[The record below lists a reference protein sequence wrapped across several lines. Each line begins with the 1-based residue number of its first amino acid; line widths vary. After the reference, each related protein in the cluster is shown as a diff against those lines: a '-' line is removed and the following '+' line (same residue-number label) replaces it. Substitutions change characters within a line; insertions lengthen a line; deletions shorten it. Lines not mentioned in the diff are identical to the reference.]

1 MNTERRKIS
10 SLALDLERLSA
21 IGDVITVQ
29 IDLQPLPDVIQEQL
43 KTIFNDPHKLGRYR
57 DNMIFI
63 DRAGA
68 AHIDY
73 EEILTKIA
81 TITGGIDS
89 IDGIVAMLEIPYQ
102 GVKQPIVVELDFE
115 HKAPQ
120 VLSVHN
126 TKELFNITNL
136 IQAKWALSRKLI
148 SEETNDKI

>member
-1 MNTERRKIS
+1 MSIERRKIS

-21 IGDVITVQ
+21 IGDVITIQ
-29 IDLQPLPDVIQEQL
+29 IDLQPLPEVIEEQL
-43 KTIFNDPHKLGRYR
+43 KSVFTDPHKLGRYR

-73 EEILTKIA
+73 EEILTQIA
-81 TITGGIDS
+81 TITGGIDN

-136 IQAKWALSRKLI
+136 IQAKWALSKSLL
-148 SEETNDKI
+148 SENPDNV

>member
-1 MNTERRKIS
+1 MSIERRKIS

-21 IGDVITVQ
+21 IGDVITIQ
-29 IDLQPLPDVIQEQL
+29 IDLQPLPEVIEEQL
-43 KTIFNDPHKLGRYR
+43 KSVFTDPHELGRYR

-68 AHIDY
+68 ASIDY
-73 EEILTKIA
+73 EEILTQIA
-81 TITGGIDS
+81 TITGGIDT

-136 IQAKWALSRKLI
+136 IQAKWALSKSLI
-148 SEETNDKI
+148 SEQPDNV